1 MDNPNLLPY
10 VTIIRTTSGEPEAV
24 EQKFRV

>member
-1 MDNPNLLPY
+1 MGNPNLLPY
-10 VTIIRTTSGEPEAV
+10 ETIVRATSSEPEAV